1 MLGWRP
7 GTGKFVYL
15 RPWSREICLLGHADH
30 HHSVQLLLPVGA
42 SLPHIHGCDLLPP
55 QDVLD
60 HDGGRPYEVLWE
72 GNHYQVHRGS
82 GREERQISSIF
93 LQKHP

>member
-1 MLGWRP
+1 MYSTWNIPREYKGACSGGDQDMQTTTIVYNSYYQWVPLYLIFMAVIFYLPRMFWIMMEG
-7 GTGKFVYL
+7 GLMKFF
-15 RPWSREICLLGHADH
+15 
-30 HHSVQLLLPVGA
+30 
-42 SLPHIHGCDLLPP
+42 
-55 QDVLD
+55 
-60 HDGGRPYEVLWE
+60 WE